1 MSNIDR
7 AVGRVKEALGA
18 LTGNERLKSAGRVDQ
33 AKGSVKSAVDRVGD
47 VLTADPGDHVQD

>member
-18 LTGNERLKSAGRVDQ
+18 LTGNRRLKRAGRVDQ
-33 AKGSVKSAVDRVGD
+33 AKGSVKSAVDRV
-47 VLTADPGDHVQD
+47 ADGLADDAADNT